1 MVSPALL
8 GMFGLGAT
16 ETLLVALMLALS
28 AFWIW
33 MLVDCAIRI
42 SGGDSKKVGWLIA
55 IALTHWV
62 GALAYFFFGRR
73 SSAPPHTR
81 DAHRA

>member
-1 MVSPALL
+1 
-8 GMFGLGAT
+8 
-16 ETLLVALMLALS
+16 MLALS

-42 SGGDSKKVGWLIA
+42 SGGDSKKVGWFIA

-73 SSAPPHTR
+73 SSAPTHT
-81 DAHRA
+81 